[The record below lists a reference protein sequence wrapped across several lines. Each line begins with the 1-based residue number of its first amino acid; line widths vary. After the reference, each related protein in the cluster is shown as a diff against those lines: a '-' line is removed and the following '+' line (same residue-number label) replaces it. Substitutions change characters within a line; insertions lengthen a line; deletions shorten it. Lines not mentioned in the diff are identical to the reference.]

1 MHFQNKISIDFSK
14 YCIDGGKWF
23 FVLSSYLLCLI
34 NLGQVW
40 NKEEKEMLVFLLI
53 ENLVQSIEC
62 MPSSSFYVQLPIL
75 SKNVRFKSSVSVL
88 PTARITELLK
98 LVGP

>member
-1 MHFQNKISIDFSK
+1 MEESD
-14 YCIDGGKWF
+14 F

-34 NLGQVW
+34 NIGQVW